1 MRQRIMGLRATA
13 GQLRRLGMMLVE
25 LWKLLIIVNLLGYFI
40 WKEKTIN

>member
-1 MRQRIMGLRATA
+1 MRQRMMGFRATA

-25 LWKLLIIVNLLGYFI
+25 LWKLLNIVSLLGYFV